1 MADMIN
7 FTLPTFSEDS
17 TSKDIKQIKS
27 YLFSL
32 TEQLKFYLNNIDSDN
47 YNDDYRQKMAS
58 LISTTTSNSVKATVV
73 QESMR
78 KMKQEY
84 DDAINEAVRKI
95 SGNLGGYIVTL
106 DCNEDGYPD
115 DLRILVDTYD
125 YRTATKYWQFNRE
138 GLGFIIKEGD
148 KLTANL
154 ALTADGYIAA
164 ERIKGIIGSFVTLN
178 ACTLNACTGDF
189 TGSVTASS
197 GKIGN
202 WTILSD
208 TIRARVDGSVANTCF
223 EVNIKNDLGD
233 NGKETKKAFYVNYF
247 TGGYNSDTIGKDK
260 ELEAKYKEE
269 RFYVRR
275 NGEVL
280 LKYGQIG
287 QWYLDP
293 ASKTASGGLYSD
305 HGNWRIYLQCAYNSN
320 TTTRNDFFALA
331 TRYKGTTGFCV
342 EDGYYVTGGIKMDG
356 RFYTDKGYYIM
367 GAGQG
372 VYRYDY
378 VNNVKYDLLT
388 YTAYDN
394 LTLGDFDA
402 SGNVNIYS
410 PNRIFFCLGK
420 YAERVYIS
428 HVTYEGVGTFNG
440 FISNRGI
447 VFEAN
452 NRNSEIM
459 LACLRLRLSVK
470 NITTTGNLFLSADGL
485 IVTSS
490 SSVRFKE
497 NITDVIDAE
506 LDPMNLLD
514 AELKQ
519 FNYKE
524 EYKDSV
530 IFAGKQ
536 IGFIAEELEKVYP
549 IACLYNSSGEVD
561 NWNERIVITA
571 LFQIIKNIY
580 AELKEIKNE
589 YQS

>member
-17 TSKDIKQIKS
+17 SSKDIKQIKS

-73 QESMR
+73 QDSMR

-84 DDAINEAVRKI
+84 DNAMHEAVQKI

-106 DCNEDGYPD
+106 DLDEDGYPD

-125 YRTATKYWQFNRE
+125 YKTATKYWQFNRE
-138 GLGFIIKEGD
+138 GLAFIRKNGD
-148 KLTANL
+148 VLTSSL

-164 ERIKGIIGSFVTLN
+164 DRIKGIMGSFVTLR

-189 TGSVTASS
+189 SGKITASS

-202 WTILSD
+202 WTIIED
-208 TIRARVDGSVANTCF
+208 TIRCRVY
-223 EVNIKNDLGD
+223 GD
-233 NGKETKKAFYVNYF
+233 NNDCYEVSLKNSDGNDVKATKKAFYVNYF
-247 TGGYNSDTIGKDK
+247 TNGYTSDDIPSASENKF
-260 ELEAKYKEE
+260 KEE

-280 LKYGQIG
+280 IKYGKIAG
-287 QWYLDP
+287 WTIEP
-293 ASKTASGGLYSD
+293 ATATASSALYSTSD
-305 HGNWRIYLQCAYNSN
+305 NGYWRVKLQCAFNSESVN
-320 TTTRNDFFALA
+320 RNEVFALK
-331 TRYKGTTGFCV
+331 TQFKGANGF
-342 EDGYYVTGGIKMDG
+342 YMTGGLRMDG
-356 RFYTDKGYYIM
+356 RFYTDKGYHIKYTK
-367 GAGQG
+367 GLDQG
-372 VYRYDY
+372 VFMENTSTNAGFSLIKNSGNDNI
-378 VNNVKYDLLT
+378 VVGAFE
-388 YTAYDN
+388 AY
-394 LTLGDFDA
+394 
-402 SGNVNIYS
+402 GNVNIYS
-410 PNRIFFCLGK
+410 PNKIYLCLGK
-420 YAERVYIS
+420 YEEQVCLS
-428 HVTYEGVGTFNG
+428 HLIYDGIGTFNG
-440 FISNRGI
+440 FISNRGM
-447 VFEAN
+447 VFYAN
-452 NRNSEIM
+452 NGDSEIM
-459 LACLRLRLSVK
+459 LDCLRLRFVAK
-470 NITTTGNLFLSADGL
+470 NLTTTGNLYLNSDRL
-485 IVTSS
+485 VVTSS
-490 SSVRFKE
+490 SSARLKE
-497 NITDVIDAE
+497 NITDVIDSE
-506 LDPMNLLD
+506 LDPMNLLK
-514 AELKQ
+514 AVLKQ

-549 IACLYNSSGEVD
+549 IACMYNSDGEVD
-561 NWNERIVITA
+561 NWNDRIVIAA

-580 AELKEIKNE
+580 KELKELKHE